1 MSQITDHF
9 EMNTQSEVTMTLMKI
24 AHKTYSNTRQSNMST
39 FTLDWLSTSQLHGD
53 VPLFGK
59 LT

>member
-1 MSQITDHF
+1 
-9 EMNTQSEVTMTLMKI
+9 MNTQSEVTMTLMKI